1 MPLPAKYSTGAGRLA
16 IDGSFGVAL
25 SGYSEPRLERAA
37 ARLVARLSRETGI
50 PMPGFNIAQHRAVT
64 GRAAPPALL
73 IECKAASKPVQELGE
88 DESYTLD
95 VDSKQARLSAP
106 NPLGILR
113 GMETFLQLV
122 EQDREGFGISAIGI
136 QDSPRFAWRGLMLD
150 VSRHWMPLGVVK
162 RTLDA
167 MSAVK
172 FNVFH
177 WHLSDDQGFRVESK
191 KYPKLQEMG
200 SDGHYYTQAQVR
212 EVIEYARDRGIR
224 VVPEFDMPGHTT
236 SWLAGYPDLAT
247 VPGAYQIERHWG
259 IMDACLDPTK
269 ESTYQFVDGFIGE
282 MAGLFDDKFFH
293 IGGDEVNGKQW
304 SASEHVQAF
313 MRAHNLKNT
322 HELQRYF
329 TRRVQPI
336 VTKYGKRTM
345 GWDEILDPD
354 LPKDIVIQSWRGQ
367 KALGEAARQG
377 YEGLLSNGYYL
388 DLMQSTEFHYLND
401 PVNEAAGSLT
411 DAERARILGGE
422 ACMWSE
428 FVTPGNVDTRLWPR
442 AAAVA
447 ERLWSPQ
454 SVRDVAS
461 MYRRLD
467 NTGRWLEWFGT
478 EQRENHSMMLNRLAG
493 DDPVGPL
500 RVLADIVEP
509 VKLYTRGATREYTQF
524 SPLNRLVDTVYPE
537 SDAGRE
543 FRNAVAAR
551 DWTVVRSMLAAW
563 RDNDA
568 RVRPTLE
575 RHALLQE
582 ILPVSANL
590 AKVAAIGLEA
600 LDRVE
605 KGTPGSAEWAAAQRA
620 TLEAARKPAAELLLM
635 AVPGVESL
643 VTLAAGGSR

>member
-1 MPLPAKYSTGAGRLA
+1 MSPAAEPNLMPLPAKYSVGEGRLP
-16 IDGSFGVAL
+16 IDGNFKLAF

-37 ARLVARLSRETGI
+37 ARFVARLSRETGI
-50 PMPGFNIAQHRAVT
+50 PIPGGPNPV
-64 GRAAPPALL
+64 LL
-73 IECKAASKPVQELGE
+73 IQCQAASKPVQELGE
-88 DESYTLD
+88 DESYTLE
-95 VDSKQARLSAP
+95 VDSKQARLTAS
-106 NPLGILR
+106 NPLGVLR

-122 EQDREGFGISAIGI
+122 QQDRQSFAVPAITI
-136 QDSPRFAWRGLMLD
+136 QDTPRFPWRGLMLD
-150 VSRHWMPLGVVK
+150 VSRHWMAIDVVK

-191 KYPKLQEMG
+191 KYPKLQQMG
-200 SDGHYYTQAQVR
+200 SDGNYYTQAEVR
-212 EVIEYARDRGIR
+212 DVIEYARDRGIR

-236 SWLAGYPDLAT
+236 AWLVGYPEVGT
-247 VPGAYQIERHWG
+247 NPGPYQIERHWG

-269 ESTYQFVDGFIGE
+269 EATYQFLDGLIGE
-282 MAGLFDDKFFH
+282 MADLFDDKFFH
-293 IGGDEVNGKQW
+293 IGGDEVNGKEW
-304 SASEHVQAF
+304 RASEHVQAF
-313 MRAHNLKNT
+313 MRDHNLKNT

-329 TRRVQPI
+329 TRRIQPL
-336 VTKYGKRTM
+336 VTKHGKRTM

-367 KALGEAARQG
+367 KALAEAARQG
-377 YEGLLSNGYYL
+377 YQGLLSNGYYL

-401 PVNEAAGSLT
+401 PIIEAAASLT
-411 DAERARILGGE
+411 PEQRARILGGE

-467 NTGRWLEWFGT
+467 STGRWLGWFGT
-478 EQRENHSMMLNRLAG
+478 EQRQNYSMMLGRLAG
-493 DDPVGPL
+493 NDPVEPL
-500 RVLADIVEP
+500 RILADIVEP

-524 SPLNRLVDTVYPE
+524 SPLNRLVDAAHPE

-543 FRNAVAAR
+543 FRNAVAAKN
-551 DWTVVRSMLAAW
+551 WTAVRSMLQAW
-563 RDNDA
+563 RDNDEL
-568 RVRPTLE
+568 VKPTLQ

-582 ILPVSANL
+582 ILPLSTNL
-590 AKVAAIGLEA
+590 AGVATIGLDA
-600 LDRVE
+600 LDRIE
-605 KGTPGSAEWAAAQRA
+605 KGNPGSAQWATQQRA
-620 TLEAARKPAAELLLM
+620 ILEKATKPVAELLLM

-643 VTLAAGGSR
+643 VNLASGSTR